1 MLLLAFNR
9 PRLTAENLER
19 ILAARPERLYVAM
32 DGPRPDVPGDAAACA
47 EVRAAV
53 AGVADRVSLVTDA
66 APRNLGLRARV
77 VSALDWV
84 LAEEESVVVLEDDC
98 HPAPDFFP
106 FMQAMLHRFAADE
119 RVGSVCGS
127 TAVGLTRRGPR
138 FDYDYHFSQ
147 VGLPW
152 GWGTW
157 RRAWRDYDR
166 ELMCWPELRR
176 SGVLEQMMG
185 PVAARQWRRMLD
197 HADSYSSW
205 WVRWL
210 MSLWASG
217 RLSVVPRVNLVANRG
232 VGEAATHTRAGSVYA
247 RFAELPVGALP
258 EVLRHPPY
266 FARDPE
272 LDRITLEALLP
283 WSDARRQLRKL
294 VVEGPLALKYR
305 LR

>member
-1 MLLLAFNR
+1 
-9 PRLTAENLER
+9 
-19 ILAARPERLYVAM
+19 
-32 DGPRPDVPGDAAACA
+32 
-47 EVRAAV
+47 
-53 AGVADRVSLVTDA
+53 
-66 APRNLGLRARV
+66 
-77 VSALDWV
+77 
-84 LAEEESVVVLEDDC
+84 
-98 HPAPDFFP
+98 
-106 FMQAMLHRFAADE
+106 
-119 RVGSVCGS
+119 
-127 TAVGLTRRGPR
+127 
-138 FDYDYHFSQ
+138 
-147 VGLPW
+147 
-152 GWGTW
+152 
-157 RRAWRDYDR
+157 
-166 ELMCWPELRR
+166 
-176 SGVLEQMMG
+176 
-185 PVAARQWRRMLD
+185 MLD

-283 WSDARRQLRKL
+283 WSDPRRQLRKL